1 MPAAL
6 RRTGSSPK
14 VSARGERRW
23 TVGGSLGN
31 AAGSEDGEGGVRGWE
46 EEESIK

>member
-1 MPAAL
+1 MPTVV
-6 RRTGSSPK
+6 RRTSSSPK

-31 AAGSEDGEGGVRGWE
+31 AAERGDGEGGVRGWE
-46 EEESIK
+46 EKESIK